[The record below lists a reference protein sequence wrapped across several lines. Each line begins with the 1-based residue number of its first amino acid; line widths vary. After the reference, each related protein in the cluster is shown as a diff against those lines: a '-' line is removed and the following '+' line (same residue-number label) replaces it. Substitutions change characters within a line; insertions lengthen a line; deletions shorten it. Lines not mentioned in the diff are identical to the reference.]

1 MREKLKIVGLPIGI
15 TLIFIAALFV
25 HQLLLVKEL
34 PHKGWS
40 RSLPFEE
47 SFKEKPQ
54 VFVDAEDRIHIA
66 SDGHVQT
73 IKMNDKLA
81 ISEETTTKTKITR
94 GFSFWTDGKQYIYYK
109 GGNLVSAAGGE
120 ERILEKDIAG
130 IGTGKNDVYYWKE
143 ATLSWY
149 DMEKSTSTEI
159 HTFPDTIADMF
170 VADDGTAIVQV
181 EKDNTHDLLFY
192 LNDQQQASG
201 AFLTVASSPNKKMED
216 LTFKIKDGN
225 LLIFYNQKSRSQG
238 TLAYNVF
245 KLQTPV
251 GEIGNSML
259 EGEKVE
265 FDLSDT
271 GQKLVSPGG
280 VQLMEME
287 GEEMILLTSKGTK
300 IGDNNTVSLYAA
312 PLEDGT
318 AFNAVPVS
326 TTKHVSYPPVKIS
339 DEAMVWVN
347 YDGADYALKGSSR
360 NPEVISESTNWS
372 KSSVKEAINNG
383 VLMMFSSLVTIMTSF
398 YWVLP
403 SLFLLI
409 LMYIFKPNAFEKD
422 GISWVEYLSIIIF
435 IFMPVSYTQNAMN
448 AYFEQMAPGYL
459 LFPGSAYAVTIFLT
473 LITLAIWKFGR
484 DPDWGSMGGAFYFM
498 GTYILLYITFIGP
511 YIFNL
516 Y

>member
-1 MREKLKIVGLPIGI
+1 MKEKLKAFGLPIGI

-34 PHKGWS
+34 PQQGWS

-54 VFVDAEDRIHIA
+54 VFVDAEDKIHIA
-66 SDGHVQT
+66 SEGHVQT

-81 ISEETTTKTKITR
+81 ISEESTTKTKITR
-94 GFSFWTDGKQYIYYK
+94 GYPFWTDGKQYIFYK
-109 GGNLVSAAGGE
+109 GGNLLLSSSGE
-120 ERILEKDIAG
+120 EQILEKDIAG
-130 IGTGKNDVYYWKE
+130 LGTGKNDVFFWKDG
-143 ATLSWY
+143 TLSRY
-149 DMEKSTSTEI
+149 DTEKRTSSDV
-159 HTFPDTIADMF
+159 HTFPNAIAGMY
-170 VADDGTAIVQV
+170 VADNGSAVVQV
-181 EKDNTHDLLFY
+181 EKDNTHDVLYY
-192 LNDQQQASG
+192 LDEKQHASG
-201 AFLTVASSPNKKMED
+201 AFLTVDSSPNKKMD
-216 LTFKIKDGN
+216 GLTFKIKDGN
-225 LLIFYNQKSRSQG
+225 LLVFYNQKSRSQG

-245 KLQTPV
+245 KLETPV
-251 GEIGNSML
+251 GKIGNSML

-271 GQKLVSPGG
+271 GQKLMSPGG

-287 GEEMILLTSKGTK
+287 GREMILLTSEGTK
-300 IGDNNTVSLYAA
+300 IGDNNTVSVYAA
-312 PLEDGT
+312 PLEDG
-318 AFNAVPVS
+318 AVFSAAPVS
-326 TTKHVSYPPVKIS
+326 TTKHVSYPPLKIS
-339 DEAMVWVN
+339 DEAIVWVN

-459 LFPGSAYAVTIFLT
+459 LFPGSAYAVITFLT
-473 LITLAIWKFGR
+473 VITLAIWKFGR

>member
-1 MREKLKIVGLPIGI
+1 MKEKLKAFGLPIGI
-15 TLIFIAALFV
+15 TLIFIAALFI

-34 PHKGWS
+34 PQQGWS
-40 RSLPFEE
+40 RSMPFQE

-54 VFVDAEDRIHIA
+54 VFVDAEDKIHIA

-73 IKMNDKLA
+73 IKMNDKLE
-81 ISEETTTKTKITR
+81 ISEETISKTKITR
-94 GFSFWTDGKQYIYYK
+94 GFPFWTDGKQYIYYK
-109 GGNLVSAAGGE
+109 GGNLVSAAGVQE
-120 ERILEKDIAG
+120 QILEKDIAG
-130 IGTGKNDVYYWKE
+130 LGTGENSVYYWKDG
-143 ATLSWY
+143 TLSRY
-149 DMEKSTSTEI
+149 DMKKRTSTEI
-159 HTFPDTIADMF
+159 HTFPNTISGMF
-170 VADDGTAIVQV
+170 VADNGSAIVQV

-192 LNDQQQASG
+192 LDDKQQTSG
-201 AFLTVASSPNKKMED
+201 AFLTVASSPNKKMEG
-216 LTFKIKDGN
+216 LTFKEKDGN
-225 LLIFYNQKSRSQG
+225 LLVFYNQKSRTQG

-245 KLQTPV
+245 KLQAPV

-265 FDLSDT
+265 FDHRDT
-271 GQKLVSPGG
+271 GQKLMSPGG
-280 VQLMEME
+280 VQLVEMNR
-287 GEEMILLTSKGTK
+287 EEMILITSEGTK

-318 AFNAVPVS
+318 VFSAAPVS
-326 TTKHVSYPPVKIS
+326 TTKHVSYPPLKIS
-339 DEAMVWVN
+339 NEAMIWMN
-347 YDGADYALKGSSR
+347 YDGADYAMKGSSR

-383 VLMMFSSLVTIMTSF
+383 ILMMFSSLVTIMTSF

-484 DPDWGSMGGAFYFM
+484 DPDWGSMGGTFYFM
-498 GTYILLYITFIGP
+498 GTYILFYITFIGP